1 MADDRLSLGLLPGR
15 LPVLLVVPQGVQ
27 GESLGLWLTQPAAAT
42 AWRFQRMLETK
53 PAKNIKLDSAS
64 KKSRLKVCKSL
75 EDLDDLKW
83 ALSERMW

>member
-27 GESLGLWLTQPAAAT
+27 GESLGLWLTQPAAAA

-53 PAKNIKLDSAS
+53 PAKKNIKLDSAS
-64 KKSRLKVCKSL
+64 KKSRLKVCKGL
-75 EDLDDLKW
+75 QDLDDL
-83 ALSERMW
+83 LRPI